1 MSITGKG
8 IAEVSETNTR
18 SKSLEKELTTK
29 SLTKAPLISISAI
42 VGDLA
47 SDISTVEA
55 EGETNDN
62 HAKIIKEEETEVE
75 ERKQKLEPD
84 KGDATVAVI
93 AEGNLAISAQV
104 ETETEESL
112 EEAQVVPVWEPDTQ
126 QDDQIAPVTQS
137 APQQKRDNNVN
148 EVCPWEDD
156 YFERMND
163 NVYTVELPLNRYN
176 KLPPVTN
183 FRSETLSIILSGVS
197 QLIQHNMHSM
207 GASQL

>member
-8 IAEVSETNTR
+8 IAEVSETSQSNTR

-29 SLTKAPLISISAI
+29 PLTKAPLISISAI

-55 EGETNDN
+55 EGKTNDDHN
-62 HAKIIKEEETEVE
+62 RTKIIKEEETEEIE
-75 ERKQKLEPD
+75 ERKQQKLEPD
-84 KGDATVAVI
+84 KGDATTVAAVI
-93 AEGNLAISAQV
+93 AEGNLAIPAQ

-126 QDDQIAPVTQS
+126 QQDDQIAPVTQSS

-148 EVCPWEDD
+148 EVCPWED
-156 YFERMND
+156 E
-163 NVYTVELPLNRYN
+163 
-176 KLPPVTN
+176 
-183 FRSETLSIILSGVS
+183 
-197 QLIQHNMHSM
+197 
-207 GASQL
+207 

>member
-8 IAEVSETNTR
+8 IAEVSETSQSNTR

-29 SLTKAPLISISAI
+29 PLTKAPLISISAI

-55 EGETNDN
+55 EGKTNDDHN
-62 HAKIIKEEETEVE
+62 RTKIIKEEETEEIE
-75 ERKQKLEPD
+75 ERKQQKLEPD
-84 KGDATVAVI
+84 KGDATTVAAVI
-93 AEGNLAISAQV
+93 AEGNLAIPAQV

-126 QDDQIAPVTQS
+126 QQDDQIAPVTQSS

-148 EVCPWEDD
+148 EVCPWED
-156 YFERMND
+156 E
-163 NVYTVELPLNRYN
+163 
-176 KLPPVTN
+176 
-183 FRSETLSIILSGVS
+183 
-197 QLIQHNMHSM
+197 
-207 GASQL
+207 

>member
-1 MSITGKG
+1 MTTTERIGITTRNYSIGSTSGRVKLSEISRPFASSCNYPSPQHSFEYSHATDRLDMSITGKG

-55 EGETNDN
+55 EGNTNDN

-148 EVCPWEDD
+148 EVCPWED
-156 YFERMND
+156 E
-163 NVYTVELPLNRYN
+163 
-176 KLPPVTN
+176 
-183 FRSETLSIILSGVS
+183 
-197 QLIQHNMHSM
+197 
-207 GASQL
+207 